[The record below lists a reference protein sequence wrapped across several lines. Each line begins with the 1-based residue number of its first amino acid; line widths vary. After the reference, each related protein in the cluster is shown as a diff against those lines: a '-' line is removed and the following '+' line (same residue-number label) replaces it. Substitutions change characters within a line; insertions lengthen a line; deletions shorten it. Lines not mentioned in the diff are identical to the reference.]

1 LQPIT
6 TATTVPHAVYSNV
19 KEDVQQQQYVLEII
33 LWNKATPAE
42 QKKSEKF
49 KKE

>member
-1 LQPIT
+1 LQPTT

-33 LWNKATPAE
+33 LWNKEIPAE
-42 QKKSEKF
+42 QKIREI
-49 KKE
+49 